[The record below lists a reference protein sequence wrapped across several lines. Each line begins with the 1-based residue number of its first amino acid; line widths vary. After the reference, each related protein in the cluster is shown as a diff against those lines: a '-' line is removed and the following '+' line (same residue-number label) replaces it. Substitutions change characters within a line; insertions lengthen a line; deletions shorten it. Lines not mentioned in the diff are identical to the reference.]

1 MNILVLLLISIAC
14 FFMAYKVYG
23 TYLEKTFNAKDSHQ
37 TPANSMAD
45 GRDYVAGKTPV
56 VFSHHFSAIAGG
68 GPIIGPTVALLYG
81 FYPSWM
87 WIVLGGIFF
96 GAVHDYTALFVS
108 MREKGKSM
116 AEVARTTMGRWGFI
130 LFILFTLFLVILVCG
145 AFLGLTATALTSLV
159 KLRTL
164 QLPPDQTLLH
174 TVMDVRTGEV
184 KGLIG
189 GIASTSTIVI
199 TMVAPFLG
207 YLLYKRGTK
216 VVIASIIAVFIAFGS
231 IQVGLQ
237 IPVTL
242 SPEKWMVVLSV
253 YCFFAA
259 GVPVWV
265 LLQPRDFIN
274 SFILYGG
281 MGALFFAIIAGGVQ
295 GIGINAPA
303 VNIGG
308 GEAKLGLFWPIMF
321 ITIACGAIS
330 GFHALIAGGTT
341 SKQVATESAA
351 KRIGFGGMLAES
363 ILAAM
368 VLITVASGLPFS
380 EYTKIV
386 FPEITGERSNP
397 LLAFSLGMGLI
408 LNKGLS
414 LPVYWG
420 TIFGMVMVEG
430 FLATTLDTAVRVG
443 RYLLEELWK
452 MIFDHPHAILKSF
465 NFNAGL
471 VVVIM
476 FLLAYR
482 QAFLAIWPIFG
493 SANQLLAALT
503 LIAIS
508 VWLTVRGKPNWF
520 TILPS
525 IFMMVTTVVS
535 LLYLLKTN
543 YIPSNNTTLIGVD
556 IALLILASG
565 VAVLAWRTF
574 SGYRKDVKLP
584 VVDPLMTD

>member
-1 MNILVLLLISIAC
+1 MNILVLLLVSIAC
-14 FFMAYKVYG
+14 FFMAYKVYAA
-23 TYLEKTFNAKDSHQ
+23 YIEKTFNAKDSHQ

-56 VFSHHFSAIAGG
+56 VFSHHFAAIAGG

-87 WIVLGGIFF
+87 WIVLGGIFL
-96 GAVHDYTALFVS
+96 GAVHDYTALFIS
-108 MREKGKSM
+108 MRERGKSM
-116 AEVARTTMGRWGFI
+116 AEVARTTMGNGGFI

-145 AFLGLTATALTSLV
+145 AFLGLTATALASLV

-164 QLPPDQTLLH
+164 QLPPDQTLLR
-174 TVMDVRTGEV
+174 TVVDVRTGEI

-189 GIASTSTIVI
+189 GIASTSAIVI
-199 TMVAPFLG
+199 TMAAPFLG
-207 YLLYKRGTK
+207 YLLYRRGTK
-216 VVIASIIAVFIAFGS
+216 IVVASIIAVFIAFGS
-231 IQVGLQ
+231 IQVGMQ

-242 SPEKWMVVLSV
+242 SPEKWMLILSV

-259 GVPVWV
+259 GAPVWV

-274 SFILYGG
+274 AFILYGG
-281 MGALFFAIIAGGVQ
+281 MGALLLAIIAGGVQ

-303 VNIGG
+303 VNITG

-321 ITIACGAIS
+321 ITVACGAIS

-351 KRIGFGGMLAES
+351 KRIAFGGMLAES
-363 ILAAM
+363 ALAVM

-380 EYTKIV
+380 EYTNIV
-386 FPEITGERSNP
+386 FPEIAGEKSNP

-414 LPVYWG
+414 LPVYLG

-476 FLLAYR
+476 FLLAYK

-503 LIAIS
+503 LIVIS
-508 VWLTVRGKPNWF
+508 VWLTGRGRPNWF

-525 IFMMVTTVVS
+525 IFMMVTTVAS
-535 LLYLLKTN
+535 LLYLLKAE
-543 YIPSNNTTLIGVD
+543 YIPSGNMTLIGVD
-556 IALLILASG
+556 IVLVILASG
-565 VAVLAWRTF
+565 VAVLAWNTF
-574 SGYRKDVKLP
+574 SGYRKGAKLP